1 MWKVK
6 LIDFII
12 QVRHCLMTFIFGLL
26 NLHNHIHFFS
36 FWIWSD
42 VIWWAVHPGR
52 AYPSLFIVLTN
63 QAYSSLF
70 TVLTNQAYLSRFI
83 VHTNQAY
90 LSLFIVLI
98 NQAYLSLF
106 IVLNNQPYLSLLL
119 AFFTT
124 CNKYRYILISDFDL
138 FCIHVHFYSFSEFFL
153 IRSFPFFSFLFL
165 SLSCFSWI

>member
-12 QVRHCLMTFIFGLL
+12 QVRHCLMTFISGLL

-52 AYPSLFIVLTN
+52 ASPSLFIVLTN
-63 QAYSSLF
+63 QAY
-70 TVLTNQAYLSRFI
+70 
-83 VHTNQAY
+83 
-90 LSLFIVLI
+90 LSLFIVLT
-98 NQAYLSLF
+98 NQA
-106 IVLNNQPYLSLLL
+106 YLSLLL

-153 IRSFPFFSFLFL
+153 FRSFPFFSFLFL